1 MKIIRLT
8 TALDFGGIE
17 KRLINISTHK
27 DNNEWLF
34 CALGQGGNAEIA
46 IRNNEKRV
54 VCFDYNYKIP
64 SLHTIYKLVQF
75 FKLEKPQ
82 VVHTSGAEANFHGIL
97 AAKLAGVK
105 IIVGEEVGIP
115 NQSTVAKYIFS
126 LLYKLANFVVGN
138 SNEVLSYLKLKNKVA
153 ETKLIKI
160 PNPVIFPSLPEV
172 KKTDDGLIRLISVS
186 RLEKVKN
193 IDSILR
199 VVAKLRN
206 QNWALHYSILG
217 EGKEMNHLKNLTK
230 ELNIEQYV
238 TFLGFQNDPYSYLL
252 YSDLYLLTSFT
263 EGFSNSLAEAMYC
276 ELPSLTTKVGA
287 ADEMITSNENGW
299 IVSVNDDEDL
309 LQTIQSIIKM
319 DKEKRIAIGKKAK
332 TTIIENYS
340 LENHIDLLM
349 AVYKKIEK

>member
-27 DNNEWLF
+27 DDNQWLF
-34 CALGQGGNAEIA
+34 CALGKGGNAEIA

-54 VCFDYNYKIP
+54 VCFDYNYRIP

-97 AAKLAGVK
+97 AAKLAGVPV
-105 IIVGEEVGIP
+105 IVGEEVGIP
-115 NQSTVAKYIFS
+115 NQSTVARNIFS
-126 LLYKLANFVVGN
+126 LIYKLADFVVGN
-138 SNEVLSYLKLKNKVA
+138 SNEVLSYVKLKNKVA
-153 ETKLIKI
+153 ETTLIKI

-172 KKTDDGLIRLISVS
+172 KKTDDGIFRLISVS

-199 VVAKLRN
+199 VVAKLRK
-206 QNWALHYSILG
+206 QNWAVQYSILG

-230 ELNIEQYV
+230 ELNIEHCV
-238 TFLGFQNDPYSYLL
+238 TFLGFQNNPYSFLL
-252 YSDLYLLTSFT
+252 TSDLYLLTSFT

-287 ADEMITSNENGW
+287 AEEMITNYENGW
-299 IVSVNDDEDL
+299 IVNANDDDDL
-309 LQTIQSIIKM
+309 FQTIQSIIKM
-319 DKEKRIAIGKKAK
+319 EKKKQIAIGKKAK
-332 TTIIENYS
+332 ATITENYS
-340 LENHIDLLM
+340 LQNHIDLLM
-349 AVYKKIEK
+349 AMYKKNDK